1 VPDKLREELTEEP
14 ALEAADATQAQADL
28 GASGPQAPGARRS
41 RQLQVDRYGTIVF
54 FVVFIAVMGIL
65 DGSDFL
71 SWKNLS
77 LVLANNAPQIILAA
91 AVSLTLIAGQFDLSV
106 GYLAG
111 MSAVLTAELA
121 QKGVNTGVTLL
132 LVIGAGL
139 LAGSINALLVTRAK
153 VNAFI
158 ATLGMGGV
166 YSGVTLWISHGT
178 TVYGSIPAILTGA
191 GTNSLGPIPLP
202 IVFVLVVTAV
212 LVAVIHGTV
221 AGRLIYATGA
231 NPEAARLAGVRVQKV
246 TIMAFMATALLATIA
261 GVLLVSRLGS
271 ADPSTG
277 TTLLL
282 PAFAG
287 AFLGASILSDG
298 RFTAVGA
305 IIAGAL
311 VVVSTNGLEVAGVN
325 FAAEPIFN
333 GIVLVVA
340 VALTEGLRRRQRRGR
355 TRVAQADG

>member
-1 VPDKLREELTEEP
+1 VPEKLRTELTGEP
-14 ALEAADATQAQADL
+14 AADATEAGIELD
-28 GASGPQAPGARRS
+28 GSGPQMSTDRQRR
-41 RQLQVDRYGTIVF
+41 RLQVDRYGTIAF

-65 DGSDFL
+65 EGSDFF

-106 GYLAG
+106 GYIAG
-111 MSAVLTAELA
+111 MSAVLTAVLA
-121 QKGVNTGVTLL
+121 QKGVNAEVTLL

-139 LAGSINALLVTRAK
+139 LAGTINALLVTRAK

-166 YSGVTLWISHGT
+166 YSGVTLWISNGT
-178 TVYGSIPAILTGA
+178 TVFGSVPAILTGA

-202 IVFVLVVTAV
+202 IVFVLVLTAV
-212 LVAVIHGTV
+212 LAAVIHGTV
-221 AGRLIYATGA
+221 AGRLLYATGA

-246 TIMAFMATALLATIA
+246 TIMAFLATALLATLA
-261 GVLLVSRLGS
+261 GILLVSRLGS

-298 RFTAVGA
+298 RFTAIGA

-311 VVVSTNGLEVAGVN
+311 VAISTNGLEVAGVN

-333 GIVLVVA
+333 GLVLVAA

-355 TRVAQADG
+355 SRVARAGG